1 MGKIVLVFLVLLL
14 SLPLL
19 GELKSIKGDE
29 AIWKEKEGVIY
40 FKGNVEIVD
49 TGLILRSD
57 EAKIKMEG
65 NTSSRISGEKGVE
78 IIKGK
83 EKVQA
88 DTFLLLPEE
97 RMIYLGGKVKILRDK
112 MILQGES
119 GIFDLEKGKVLLKG
133 NIQASFP

>member
-1 MGKIVLVFLVLLL
+1 MGKIILVFLALVL

-19 GELKSIKGDE
+19 GDLKSIKGDK
-29 AIWKEKEGVIY
+29 AVWNEKEEVIY
-40 FKGNVEIVD
+40 FQGNVEIVD
-49 TGLILRSD
+49 TGLILRSN
-57 EAKIKMEG
+57 EAKIKMGE
-65 NTSSRISGEKGVE
+65 NNFSRISGEKGVE

-88 DTFLLLPEE
+88 DTFLLLPEK
-97 RMIYLGGKVKILRDK
+97 RIMYLGGKVRIIRDK

-119 GIFDLEKGKVLLKG
+119 GTFDLDKGKVLLKG